1 MHLLFARENPQ
12 LTYPTVSFC
21 YDLDSPM
28 NDPQTI
34 QTLLLLANLI
44 VVVLAAVLVA
54 VRLRRPNPLA
64 GVGELR
70 ADIERLERTIQ
81 ANDLTSLT
89 NAEGRADALR
99 REVADNINRFADQI
113 AKEVSLLGSAQKAQ
127 LETFERT
134 AAAANKLFDERLV
147 RGTETQQKALSEFG
161 ATHADQGR
169 SLRDEVAAR
178 LSAAADELRLASE
191 SNAALQKERLDE
203 LAVRLSSLSD
213 AIGAGFEQFRATTE
227 QKLAELRQETSEGL
241 KAMRND
247 NEQQLEKMRVTV
259 DEKLQGTLEKRLG
272 EQFMQVTQHLKQVHE
287 GLGDM
292 QKLATGVGDL
302 KRVLTNVKSRGTWG
316 ETQLMS
322 LLEDMLGPDQY
333 LRNVKIKD
341 GSNEMV
347 EFCIKIPMMDENEQ
361 PLLLPVDAKFP
372 IDDYE
377 RMMACAEV
385 GDHTGAEQAGLKL
398 EGKIRSSAKDIA
410 TKYLLPPR
418 TTEYAVMYVPSE
430 GLYAE
435 IMKRPGVASAIT
447 REFNV
452 VLAGPTNLMAILNA
466 VQAVTRS
473 VHIQQKAGH
482 IASLLL
488 KVQSEFVKYGQAVSV
503 ARKKA
508 EGTVKA
514 MKSLE
519 TRQRVMGKTLRH
531 VKALGDNASSPAT
544 ALDLISYV
552 DEEAAESDVEADEP
566 SSQDDDAAE

>member
-1 MHLLFARENPQ
+1 
-12 LTYPTVSFC
+12 
-21 YDLDSPM
+21 M